1 MLIDKS
7 CQKGVKSIY
16 KCDRC
21 GKKVDVKHKIGIST
35 QRYLTNSK
43 KYCDLCEKCFSS
55 MDRGIFKKREESKN
69 AKD

>member
-1 MLIDKS
+1 MLINKS

-21 GKKVDVKHKIGIST
+21 GTNTIKKHRIGICIQKDRET
-35 QRYLTNSK
+35 PK
-43 KYCDLCEKCFSS
+43 KYCDLCERCFSS

>member
-1 MLIDKS
+1 MIKMLINKS

-21 GKKVDVKHKIGIST
+21 GEKVDVKHKIGIST

-43 KYCDLCEKCFSS
+43 KYCDLCEKCFRAL
-55 MDRGIFKKREESKN
+55 DRGIKKGKKN
-69 AKD
+69 G

>member
-1 MLIDKS
+1 MLINKS

-21 GKKVDVKHKIGIST
+21 GRKTIKKHRIGLYIQNDT
-35 QRYLTNSK
+35 ETPK
-43 KYCDLCEKCFSS
+43 KYCDLCERCFSS